1 MLAMKG
7 QAGNTKAWRGLVQE
21 VKEKRESTNSRVHA
35 STPQKRVQII
45 IFERKIKHNGVGQ
58 TIQISAAGHQCETA
72 WQDLAKILAWPVFLS
87 CLSSWT
93 YPFANQVLCTCRIF
107 LALSTVR
114 KIHLFS
120 AGSTLSV
127 SYPLAFL
134 GSRLRPLPKR
144 LSCCYAGST
153 ILGMGMKLN
162 GAYQVYFN

>member
-7 QAGNTKAWRGLVQE
+7 QAGNTKAWIGLVQE
-21 VKEKRESTNSRVHA
+21 VMEKRESTNSRVHG

-45 IFERKIKHNGVGQ
+45 IFERKIEHNGVGQ

-120 AGSTLSV
+120 AGPTLSV

-134 GSRLRPLPKR
+134 SSRLRPLPKR
-144 LSCCYAGST
+144 LSRCYAHFDKCWLYYPG
-153 ILGMGMKLN
+153 N
-162 GAYQVYFN
+162 GHEA

>member
-1 MLAMKG
+1 MKG
-7 QAGNTKAWRGLVQE
+7 QTGNTKAWRGLVQE
-21 VKEKRESTNSRVHA
+21 VKEKRESTNSRVLA

-45 IFERKIKHNGVGQ
+45 IFERKIKHSGVGQ

-93 YPFANQVLCTCRIF
+93 YSLVNQVLCICRIL
-107 LALSTVR
+107 LALSIVR

-134 GSRLRPLPKR
+134 GSRWRPLLKR
-144 LSCCYAGST
+144 LSCCYS
-153 ILGMGMKLN
+153 
-162 GAYQVYFN
+162 YFDKCWLYYPGNRHEA